1 MLSLNLQFKKRRRK
15 FLNKNKR
22 NRKKVKKRKKKR
34 RSRMRKMEVNV
45 VEGNITG
52 EVVEEEAAMENVV
65 ISRTKEEVS
74 SEDEETV
81 GLEAVV
87 EEVMAKMKRAS
98 R

>member
-1 MLSLNLQFKKRRRK
+1 
-15 FLNKNKR
+15 
-22 NRKKVKKRKKKR
+22 
-34 RSRMRKMEVNV
+34 MRKMEVNV

-65 ISRTKEEVS
+65 ISRIKEEVS
-74 SEDEETV
+74 TGDEETV